1 MIKLK
6 DLLLEQSLKWK
17 RVRAGVYEATTDK
30 GTYKIERVGGPREGT
45 PTQWNVFDADASEA
59 DDAENTL
66 GAAKQRAQ
74 MWYKNQ

>member
-30 GTYKIERVGGPREGT
+30 GTYKIERVGGPREDT
-45 PTQWNVFDADASEA
+45 PTQWNVFDAGANEA

-74 MWYKNQ
+74 TWYKNR